1 MLLLFAAIGLL
12 MAIFVVFPVLLYLK
26 GKPMRDVEDALE
38 GGIRFFSLNIFMAG
52 HGALHYGSLFLF
64 DRPARR
70 YKVLEKRADVPVRVR
85 WWFKL
90 YFVLFMTSA
99 VLFLGP
105 STWLYLDS

>member
-1 MLLLFAAIGLL
+1 
-12 MAIFVVFPVLLYLK
+12 
-26 GKPMRDVEDALE
+26 MRDVEDALE